1 MIFDLH
7 LQRILV
13 ALHGVFDGLPDPCDV
28 TGWWTVNYPLID
40 LLPVFEEAESLLCL
54 DVSALVPEAALTQ
67 LVLELLLQ
75 LVCR

>member
-1 MIFDLH
+1 MISDLH

-13 ALHGVFDGLPDPCDV
+13 ALHGIFDGLPDPSYV
-28 TGWWTVNYPLID
+28 TGWWTVSYPLID